1 MRRVAL
7 VLVGLVLLAA
17 GIAKIAA
24 LSGPVDSLGWPRE
37 MIVAGSAVELLLGA
51 WLLSGAA
58 IRLAHLAAIGIFLL
72 FAVLSAYQVVRGVPS
87 CGCLG
92 KLYVHPAWM
101 LGFDLL
107 TLGMLGS
114 VWFVAKRSPANPT
127 ASGGREPSVSSPS
140 ALSERR
146 YAVIGGTIGCMALV
160 AVVFAGF
167 AFAGSFD
174 GALGVAS
181 GRDVVVS
188 PSTVDL
194 GTVSVGETKRA
205 IVRIVNASAS
215 PVRIVGGKNSCGC
228 MVTGKLPLTV
238 LARDSVEFPIEVE
251 IRSEGFKEVVFTL
264 FTDHAEQRHLE
275 GRVRMD
281 GKAALPTEAA
291 LANGE

>member
-7 VLVGLVLLAA
+7 VLIGLVLLAA

-24 LSGPVDSLGWPRE
+24 LSGPVDTLGWPRE

-107 TLGMLGS
+107 TLGMLGTL
-114 VWFVAKRSPANPT
+114 WFVAKHSPAHPT
-127 ASGGREPSVSSPS
+127 ASGRREPSVSSPS

-146 YAVIGGTIGCMALV
+146 YAVIGGTIGCIALV
-160 AVVFAGF
+160 GVAFAGF
-167 AFAGSFD
+167 AFAGSLD

-181 GRDVVVS
+181 GREVVIS

-194 GTVSVGETKRA
+194 GTATVGETKRA
-205 IVRIVNASAS
+205 TVRIVNASAS
-215 PVRIVGGKNSCGC
+215 PVRVVGGKNSCGC
-228 MVTGKLPLTV
+228 MVTRELPVTV
-238 LARDSVEFPIEVE
+238 PARGSVEFPIAVT
-251 IRSEGFKEVVFTL
+251 IRSAGFKEVVFTL
-264 FTDHAEQRHLE
+264 FTDHTQQRRLE
-275 GRVRMD
+275 GRVRMN
-281 GKAALPTEAA
+281 GKAASSSEVA
-291 LANGE
+291 LTAN